1 MKSAVIL
8 VSAAALLV
16 AAGAARAEDWAGP
29 YAGII
34 AAYNATSTD
43 TQYDDPGLILYDVS
57 TDPVGWS
64 VGGVVGLNFVV
75 DGPLLFGVE
84 GEIGAANVTDTIDD
98 TLGGG
103 SNTITATTDYYTSLR
118 ARFGL
123 PMDAVLP
130 YAVGGV
136 TLAHTT
142 VSASDGD
149 ISDEALIPGY
159 TAGLGV
165 ELALGD
171 DLSVRLE
178 YQHTEFVEHTWFDGD
193 PWSST
198 GKGASNA
205 VRFGMTYGF

>member
-1 MKSAVIL
+1 MLAGIDVA
-8 VSAAALLV
+8 SAA
-16 AAGAARAEDWAGP
+16 DWSGP

-43 TQYDDPGLILYDVS
+43 TQYDDPGLITYDVS
-57 TDPVGWS
+57 TDPEGWS
-64 VGGVVGLNFVV
+64 VGGVVGLNMVV

-84 GEIGAANVTDTIDD
+84 GELGISDVTDTIDD

-123 PMDAVLP
+123 PMDALLA

-149 ISDEALIPGY
+149 ISDEAMIPGY

-165 ELALGD
+165 ELALGE

-178 YQHTEFVEHTWFDGD
+178 YQHTEFVEHTWFEGD

-205 VRFGMTYGF
+205 VRLGMTYGF